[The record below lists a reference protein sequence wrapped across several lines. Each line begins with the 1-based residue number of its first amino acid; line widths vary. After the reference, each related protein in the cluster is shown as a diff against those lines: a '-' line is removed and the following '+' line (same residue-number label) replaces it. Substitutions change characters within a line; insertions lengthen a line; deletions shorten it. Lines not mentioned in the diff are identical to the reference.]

1 MISIAEK
8 RMMSKKI
15 VESAKFIKMP
25 VSSQNL
31 YFHLLVNADDDGV
44 VEAFPVINLIR
55 ANEDDLR
62 VLVSKGFVQ
71 VLNEDLVSFIVDWR
85 IQNTLRADRK
95 IDSIYKDLLLQINP
109 DVELL
114 EMKERSD
121 TVGSRLTGRS
131 ADRPWTAQ
139 YSIEED
145 NTDKDNTAESSIADE
160 TIAAQLGSEI
170 LTKEEYLDLKDKYSE
185 KILNQVLKKIL
196 DNGYTGCLNYQT
208 VDQWCNERY
217 QRTKSK
223 DNFSRPNER
232 KYDYD
237 ALEKILMNR

>member
-1 MISIAEK
+1 MISIAER

-31 YFHLLVNADDDGV
+31 YFHLLINADDDGV

-85 IQNTLRADRK
+85 VQNTLRADRK
-95 IDSIYKDLLLQINP
+95 TDSIYKDLLLRINP
-109 DVELL
+109 GVELL

-121 TVGSRLTGRS
+121 TKGSRLSGLP
-131 ADRPWTAQ
+131 ADGPWTAQ
-139 YSIEED
+139 YSIRED
-145 NTDKDNTAESSIADE
+145 NTDKDNTKESNSNLNDKQLQRKSGRSRFCRPDE
-160 TIAAQLGSEI
+160 
-170 LTKEEYLDLKDKYSE
+170 
-185 KILNQVLKKIL
+185 
-196 DNGYTGCLNYQT
+196 
-208 VDQWCNERY
+208 RH
-217 QRTKSK
+217 
-223 DNFSRPNER
+223 
-232 KYDYD
+232 YDYD
-237 ALEKILMNR
+237 ALEKKLFINGG

>member
-1 MISIAEK
+1 MIS
-8 RMMSKKI
+8 RKI

-31 YFHLLVNADDDGV
+31 YFHLLINADDDGV

-85 IQNTLRADRK
+85 VQNTLRADRK

-121 TVGSRLTGRS
+121 TKGSRLFGPSTDS
-131 ADRPWTAQ
+131 PWTAQ
-139 YSIEED
+139 YSIRED
-145 NTDKDNTAESSIADE
+145 NTDKDNTKESNSSLNDKQFQRKPSRSRFCRPDE
-160 TIAAQLGSEI
+160 RQ
-170 LTKEEYLDLKDKYSE
+170 
-185 KILNQVLKKIL
+185 
-196 DNGYTGCLNYQT
+196 
-208 VDQWCNERY
+208 
-217 QRTKSK
+217 
-223 DNFSRPNER
+223 
-232 KYDYD
+232 YDYD
-237 ALEKILMNR
+237 ALEKKLFNNGG